1 MTSKEDAAEF
11 VDRHRAELIQRV
23 RKVMPIADDLLR
35 RGMIQYEMFANIST
49 SKTNPGKMR
58 EVYKALQSGGTPLK
72 AAFYRIL
79 LKNERLLVINLA
91 AEFVDRHR
99 AELIQRVRKVMPIA
113 DDLLRRG
120 MINPEVYSNIQTA
133 NTSQDQMRELYK
145 AVQSGGPEVKSA
157 FYRIL
162 LKQEPHLV
170 IDLEEA
176 VRDLEDGLNIGESSS
191 GSIALEGP
199 ALPPAS
205 NIFPG
210 TGGKPAALAS
220 DEESVGKITYYT
232 NNHLGKGADGIVFRG
247 YFHCDDANKR
257 PAAVKRIELAKQ
269 SNADREVALL
279 LQLDDNPHVVRYFC
293 TEKDRQ
299 FLYIAIELC
308 AVSLDKCFTKENPF
322 DLRGLNPV
330 MLLQQTMM
338 GLEHL
343 HSHNIVHRDVKPHN
357 ILLKDHSDSVTVKIS
372 DFGMSKQLADSRQSY
387 SMRSG
392 ALGTMGWNAPEVLD
406 DSRKVNPTSAVD
418 IFSAGCVFYYV
429 LTGGKHP
436 FGEPYRQTANIMDG
450 KYNLNGLQKDK
461 HEDIVATDLI
471 EQMLNME
478 PQRRPSAESVLK
490 HPFFWSLEKKLMF
503 FQDVSD
509 RIVNETLDGPIIQQ
523 LESGGQEV
531 VRNNWMEHITAVLR
545 KDLEIRKGAY
555 EEGSVKSL
563 LRAIR
568 NKKHHYHDSPKE
580 VQETLG
586 SIPDDFVSYF
596 TSRFPHLLLHTFL
609 AVRSFAEE
617 LTLQHYYLKSN
628 TKLRRQKRTHPE
640 PDVTTTKP
648 TTKKM

>member
-79 LKNERLLVINLA
+79 LKNERLLIINL
-91 AEFVDRHR
+91 
-99 AELIQRVRKVMPIA
+99 
-113 DDLLRRG
+113 
-120 MINPEVYSNIQTA
+120 
-133 NTSQDQMRELYK
+133 
-145 AVQSGGPEVKSA
+145 
-157 FYRIL
+157 
-162 LKQEPHLV
+162 
-170 IDLEEA
+170 
-176 VRDLEDGLNIGESSS
+176 
-191 GSIALEGP
+191 GP

-220 DEESVGKITYYT
+220 DEESVGKIRYYT
-232 NNHLGKGADGIVFRG
+232 KNPLGKGADGIVFRG
-247 YFHCDDANKR
+247 YFHCDDVNKR

-279 LQLDDNPHVVRYFC
+279 FQLDDNPHVVRYFC
-293 TEKDRQ
+293 TEKDGQ

-330 MLLQQTMM
+330 MLLQQTMI

-372 DFGMSKQLADSRQSY
+372 DFGMSKQLADGRQSY

-436 FGEPYRQTANIMDG
+436 FGKPYRQTANIMDG

-471 EQMLNME
+471 EQMLSME

-490 HPFFWSLEKKLMF
+490 HPFFWNLEKQLMF

-509 RIVNETLDGPIIQQ
+509 RIVNETSDGPIIQQ

-531 VRNNWMEHITAVLR
+531 VRNNWMEHITAVLQ

-568 NKKHHYHDSPKE
+568 NK
-580 VQETLG
+580 
-586 SIPDDFVSYF
+586 
-596 TSRFPHLLLHTFL
+596 HTFL

-617 LTLQHYYLKSN
+617 LTLQHYYLESN
-628 TKLRRQKRTHPE
+628 TKLRRQERTHPE

>member
-11 VDRHRAELIQRV
+11 VDRHMAELIQRV

-79 LKNERLLVINLA
+79 LKNERLLVIDLA

-99 AELIQRVRKVMPIA
+99 AELIQRVHKVMPIA

-162 LKQEPHLV
+162 LKEEPHLV
-170 IDLEEA
+170 INL
-176 VRDLEDGLNIGESSS
+176 
-191 GSIALEGP
+191 GP

-210 TGGKPAALAS
+210 TGVKPAALAS
-220 DEESVGKITYYT
+220 DEESVGKITYNT

-247 YFHCDDANKR
+247 YFHCDDVNKR

-330 MLLQQTMM
+330 MLLQQTMI

-343 HSHNIVHRDVKPHN
+343 HCHNIVHRDVKPHN

-372 DFGMSKQLADSRQSY
+372 DFGMSKQLVDGRQSY

-406 DSRKVNPTSAVD
+406 DSRRVNPTSAVD

-429 LTGGKHP
+429 LTGGEHP
-436 FGEPYRQTANIMDG
+436 FGKPNRRAGNIEDG
-450 KYNLNGLQKDK
+450 KYNLDGLKKDK
-461 HEDIVATDLI
+461 HEDIVTTDLI

-490 HPFFWSLEKKLMF
+490 HPFFWSLEKQLMF

-509 RIVNETLDGPIIQQ
+509 SIVNETSDGPIIQQ

-531 VRNNWMEHITAVLR
+531 VRNNWMEQITAVLQ

-555 EEGSVKSL
+555 EEDSVKSL

-580 VQETLG
+580 VQKTLG
-586 SIPDDFVSYF
+586 SIPDDFVPYF

-609 AVRSFAEE
+609 AMRSFAEE

-628 TKLRRQKRTHPE
+628 TKLRRQKRTHPA
-640 PDVTTTKP
+640 
-648 TTKKM
+648 

>member
-1 MTSKEDAAEF
+1 MAAVPELLLATLDDLGKAEMDKFKWYLRQGVEGFPQRIPVSQLENTDRVDTISKIVGTYQPEDAVKITLEILRKMNQNQLAE
-11 VDRHRAELIQRV
+11 
-23 RKVMPIADDLLR
+23 
-35 RGMIQYEMFANIST
+35 T
-49 SKTNPGKMR
+49 
-58 EVYKALQSGGTPLK
+58 
-72 AAFYRIL
+72 
-79 LKNERLLVINLA
+79 LKN
-91 AEFVDRHR
+91 
-99 AELIQRVRKVMPIA
+99 K
-113 DDLLRRG
+113 
-120 MINPEVYSNIQTA
+120 Y
-133 NTSQDQMRELYK
+133 
-145 AVQSGGPEVKSA
+145 GPVGA
-157 FYRIL
+157 LGDGFNM
-162 LKQEPHLV
+162 
-170 IDLEEA
+170 EA
-176 VRDLEDGLNIGESSS
+176 SSS
-191 GSIALEGP
+191 GRSAGRFQP
-199 ALPPAS
+199 
-205 NIFPG
+205 
-210 TGGKPAALAS
+210 AS

-293 TEKDRQ
+293 TEKDGQ

-406 DSRKVNPTSAVD
+406 ESRKVNPTSAVD

-478 PQRRPSAESVLK
+478 PQGRPSAESVLK
-490 HPFFWSLEKKLMF
+490 HPFFWSLEKQLMF

-509 RIVNETLDGPIIQQ
+509 RIVNEKLDGPIIQQ

-531 VRNNWMEHITAVLR
+531 VRNNWIKHITAVLR

-617 LTLQHYYLKSN
+617 LTLQHYYL
-628 TKLRRQKRTHPE
+628 
-640 PDVTTTKP
+640 
-648 TTKKM
+648 M

>member
-35 RGMIQYEMFANIST
+35 RGMINYEMFANITT
-49 SKTNPGKMR
+49 SKTNQEKMK

-72 AAFYRIL
+72 TAFYRIL

-99 AELIQRVRKVMPIA
+99 AELIQRVCTVMPIA

-120 MINPEVYSNIQTA
+120 MIYPEVYSNIQTA
-133 NTSQDQMRELYK
+133 NASQDQMRELYK

-170 IDLEEA
+170 INLEDA
-176 VRDLEDGLNIGESSS
+176 VGDLEDCLNIGESSS

-205 NIFPG
+205 NILPA
-210 TGGKPAALAS
+210 TGRKPAALAS

-232 NNHLGKGADGIVFRG
+232 SNHLGIGADGIVFRG
-247 YFHCDDANKR
+247 HYLCDDNNKR
-257 PAAVKRIELAKQ
+257 PVAVKRIELAKQ
-269 SNADREVALL
+269 SYADREITLL
-279 LQLDDNPHVVRYFC
+279 LKLDDNPHVVRYFC
-293 TEKDRQ
+293 TEKDGQ
-299 FLYIAIELC
+299 FLYIAIERC
-308 AVSLDKCFTKENPF
+308 AASLDKCFTKENPF
-322 DLRGLNPV
+322 DLRGLKPV
-330 MLLQQTMM
+330 MLLQQTMI
-338 GLEHL
+338 GLKHL
-343 HSHNIVHRDVKPHN
+343 HSHKIVHRDVKPHN
-357 ILLKDHSDSVTVKIS
+357 ILLKVHSGSVTVKIS
-372 DFGMSKQLADSRQSY
+372 DFGMSKQLADGRQSY

-406 DSRKVNPTSAVD
+406 ESRKVNPTSAVD

-429 LTGGKHP
+429 LTGGEHP
-436 FGEPYRQTANIMDG
+436 FGEPYRQTGNIMDG

-490 HPFFWSLEKKLMF
+490 HPFFWSLEKQLQF

-509 RIVNETLDGPIIQQ
+509 RIVMETSYGPIIQQ

-531 VRNNWMEHITAVLR
+531 VRNNWMEHIPAVLQ
-545 KDLEIRKGAY
+545 KDLETRKGAY
-555 EEGSVKSL
+555 KGAYEKGSVKSL

-568 NKKHHYHDSPKE
+568 NKKHHYHESPKE

-596 TSRFPHLLLHTFL
+596 TSRFPHLLLHTYL
-609 AVRSFAEE
+609 AMRTCAEE
-617 LTLQHYYLKSN
+617 LTFQKYYP
-628 TKLRRQKRTHPE
+628 KLRE
-640 PDVTTTKP
+640 S
-648 TTKKM
+648 